1 MGWMSGQK
9 PIYKLNTLRLSKSV
23 QEEFLRDH
31 LRLSKKEVSDLKQK
45 LGGTILQ
52 NGKLLTAS
60 QFQKSLSAHD
70 PHITSKWQEF
80 LKQKDKEYGAYQ
92 TEVKRANIKKVR
104 QMDRKKEAA
113 DEMIHKL
120 TGRENPEKWR
130 DKFKRSITAE
140 RVDLK
145 SQDLTKAEK
154 RVLAVK
160 EKIINPKK
168 TEWSHAETG
177 KASTVHEARKAE
189 ALRKSKAQ
197 DKADE
202 LEIEEAQEQAKTLPE
217 LPI

>member
-1 MGWMSGQK
+1 MSGQK
-9 PIYKLNTLRLSKSV
+9 PVYKLNTLRLGKNV

-31 LRLSKKEVSDLKQK
+31 LRLSKKQVGDLKEK
-45 LGGTILQ
+45 LGGGILKS
-52 NGKLLTAS
+52 GKMLTAS
-60 QFQKSLSAHD
+60 QFQKTLSAHD
-70 PHITSKWQEF
+70 PHVSSKWQEF
-80 LKQKDKEYGAYQ
+80 LKQKDKEYEVYEA
-92 TEVKRANIKKVR
+92 EVKQANIKKVR

-130 DKFKRSITAE
+130 EKLKRSITAE
-140 RVDLK
+140 RTDLK

-168 TEWSHAETG
+168 TEWHHAETG

-189 ALRKSKAQ
+189 ELRKRKAS
-197 DKADE
+197 DKDNP
-202 LEIEEAQEQAKTLPE
+202 LEVEEAQEQAKILPE
-217 LPI
+217 LQI